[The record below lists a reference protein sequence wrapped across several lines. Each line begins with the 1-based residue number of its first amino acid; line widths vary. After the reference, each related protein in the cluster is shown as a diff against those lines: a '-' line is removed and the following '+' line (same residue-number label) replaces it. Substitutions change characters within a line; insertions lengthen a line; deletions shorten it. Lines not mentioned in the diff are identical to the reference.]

1 MAYRRKSN
9 RRYRRNRRTKYGRRT
24 GRRTFQSRVKSVLMK
39 NAESKFLQGGRENVN
54 LYHDVGAASGPTTTQ
69 QSVIFNPW
77 SGITSGTG
85 PSNRV
90 GEKITPTMMVARLWL
105 ANKLDRP
112 NLLYRVIVARMPRM
126 VGGVIS
132 AGGNVDLFRV
142 DDVGFNGNTLC
153 GMIDN
158 EKGIR
163 AYYDR
168 VISVERNFAGWGVA
182 QAINCKECHKFLKL
196 KIKRKRKTPIL
207 FEPGGNITNNPVA
220 IYVIPYDSYGTLQT
234 DNIASCAITYRLYFK
249 DI

>member
-9 RRYRRNRRTKYGRRT
+9 RRYRRSRRTKYGRRM

-39 NAESKFLQGGRENVN
+39 NAESKFLQGGRENIN
-54 LYHDVGAASGPTTTQ
+54 LYHDVGAASGPTSS
-69 QSVIFNPW
+69 QSALIFNPW
-77 SGITSGTG
+77 AGITSGTG

-105 ANKLDRP
+105 ANKDTRP

-126 VGGVIS
+126 VGGVITS
-132 AGGNVDLFRV
+132 GGNVDLFRV

-163 AYYDR
+163 CYYDR
-168 VISVERNFAGWGVA
+168 TIRNEIGYSESTAAGK
-182 QAINCKECHKFLKL
+182 KECHKFLKL

-220 IYVIPYDSYGTLQT
+220 IFVIPYDSYGTLQT